1 MEKLKIDQHISQK
14 YNEELEAVRNLVLSM
29 GGIVEQML
37 ADAVR
42 ALVEGD
48 VALSEHVRATDRKVN
63 DLELQIDD
71 QCARVMARRQPAA
84 SDLRLLIA
92 TIKIVNDLERMG
104 DQAEKVAI
112 LAARLSDQEPGT
124 WGRRELEHV
133 GQLVRRMVR
142 DSLDAYARHDVEL
155 AYAVTRDDKR
165 VDMEYEALTR
175 QAITFMMEDPRTIRR
190 SLDVLWSAR
199 AIERIGDHA
208 KNVAE
213 FVVYLVKGEDIRH
226 AAHASPEGIDTP
238 RIP

>member
-1 MEKLKIDQHISQK
+1 MDKVKIDQHISQR
-14 YNEELEAVRNLVLSM
+14 YNEELEAVRNLVLTM

-48 VALSEHVRATDRKVN
+48 VALSEQVRITDRQVN

-104 DQAEKVAI
+104 DQAEKVAV
-112 LAARLSDQEPGT
+112 LAARLASHEHGN
-124 WGRRELEHV
+124 WGRNELEHS

-142 DSLDAYARHDVEL
+142 DALDAYARHDVDL

-165 VDMEYEALTR
+165 VDAEYEALTR

-226 AAHASPEGIDTP
+226 APHHDDGASVHPP
-238 RIP
+238 R

>member
-1 MEKLKIDQHISQK
+1 MDKARIDQHISQR
-14 YNEELEAVRNLVLSM
+14 YNEELEVVRNLVLTM
-29 GGIVEQML
+29 GGVVEQML

-42 ALVEGD
+42 ALVAGD
-48 VALSEHVRATDRKVN
+48 ASLSEQVRTTDRRVN
-63 DLELQIDD
+63 DLEMQIDD

-84 SDLRLLIA
+84 GDLRLLIA

-104 DQAEKVAI
+104 DQAEKVAV
-112 LAARLSDQEPGT
+112 LAARLAEQEHGN
-124 WGRRELEHV
+124 WGRNELEHS
-133 GQLVRRMVR
+133 GQLVKRMLR
-142 DSLDAYARHDVEL
+142 EALDAYARHDVDL
-155 AYAVTRDDKR
+155 AYAVTREDKK
-165 VDMEYEALTR
+165 VDAEYEALTR

-226 AAHASPEGIDTP
+226 APHEDDGYGVHPP
-238 RIP
+238 R

>member
-37 ADAVR
+37 TDAVR

-48 VALSEHVRATDRKVN
+48 VALSEQVRATDRKVN

-142 DSLDAYARHDVEL
+142 DALDAYARHDVEL

-165 VDMEYEALTR
+165 VDSEYEALTR

-213 FVVYLVKGEDIRH
+213 FVVYLVRGEDIRH
-226 AAHASPEGIDTP
+226 APHDGDDSPSHPP
-238 RIP
+238 RP

>member
-1 MEKLKIDQHISQK
+1 MEKHKIDQHISQK
-14 YNEELEAVRNLVLSM
+14 YNEELEAIRNLVLSM

-37 ADAVR
+37 TDAVR

-48 VALSEHVRATDRKVN
+48 VALSEQVRATDRKVN

-165 VDMEYEALTR
+165 VDSEYEALTR
-175 QAITFMMEDPRTIRR
+175 QAIIFMMEDPRTIRR

-226 AAHASPEGIDTP
+226 APHDDDGPSHPP
-238 RIP
+238 RLS

>member
-37 ADAVR
+37 TDAVR

-48 VALSEHVRATDRKVN
+48 VALSEQVRATDRKVN
-63 DLELQIDD
+63 DLEMQIDD

-142 DSLDAYARHDVEL
+142 DALDAYARHDVEL
-155 AYAVTRDDKR
+155 AYAVTRDDKK
-165 VDMEYEALTR
+165 VDSEYEALTR

-226 AAHASPEGIDTP
+226 AP
-238 RIP
+238 RDGDGATRQ

>member
-42 ALVEGD
+42 AMVEGD
-48 VALSEHVRATDRKVN
+48 VALSEHVRATDRRVN

-165 VDMEYEALTR
+165 VDSEYEALTR

-226 AAHASPEGIDTP
+226 APHDSAEGIDTP

>member
-14 YNEELEAVRNLVLSM
+14 YNEELEAVRNLVLAM
-29 GGIVEQML
+29 GGLVEQML

-48 VALSEHVRATDRKVN
+48 VALSEQVRATDRRVN
-63 DLELQIDD
+63 DLEMQIDD
-71 QCARVMARRQPAA
+71 QCARVMARRQPTA

-112 LAARLSDQEPGT
+112 LAARLSDGEPGT

-142 DSLDAYARHDVEL
+142 DSLDAYARHDVDL

-165 VDMEYEALTR
+165 VDSEYEALTR

-226 AAHASPEGIDTP
+226 APHAAAEGIDTP

>member
-29 GGIVEQML
+29 GGTVEQML

-48 VALSEHVRATDRKVN
+48 IALSEHVRATDRKVN
-63 DLELQIDD
+63 DLEMQIDD

-155 AYAVTRDDKR
+155 AYAVTRDDKK
-165 VDMEYEALTR
+165 VDLEYEALTR

-226 AAHASPEGIDTP
+226 APHETDEGVDPP
-238 RIP
+238 RMQ